1 MADCLFCKIVAGE
14 GPGERVYEDDRVVA
28 FKDINP
34 VAPQHVL
41 IVPRKHIVNCNDLA
55 AADEPLAGHLLAV
68 AGKIAQDLGVAE
80 PGYRLVINNNRE
92 AGQVVFHL
100 HLHLLGG
107 RPMHGLG

>member
-14 GPGERVYEDDRVVA
+14 VPGERVYEDDRVVA
-28 FKDINP
+28 FKDIHP
-34 VAPQHVL
+34 VAPNHVL

-55 AADEPLAGHLLAV
+55 PADEALAGHLLA
-68 AGKIAQDLGVAE
+68 AAAKIARELGVDE
-80 PGYRLVINNNRE
+80 RGYRLVINNNAE

-100 HLHLLGG
+100 HLHLLAG